1 MRFFKSFYKVFSDAV
16 MSWIDHR
23 AASKGAALAF
33 YALFSF
39 GPILILTIA
48 VAGFF
53 FGAEAIAGKFFY
65 PLQKL
70 VGNEGALAI
79 QAIIASASDPI
90 EGWLATIVALVLL
103 LIGATSVFTELKGSL
118 DELWGVPKS
127 KLSPMSILLRTRLL
141 SFGLVA
147 VLAFLLLISLV
158 VNSLLSV
165 LEHYAGGHWHSSAW
179 LFTLVSSLI
188 SFSIITSLFAVIYKM
203 LPDAPL
209 SWHDVAIGS
218 IVTACLFVFG
228 KFLIGIYIGNST
240 VASSFGAAGSVIAL
254 LLWIYY
260 SAQIFFLGAEFTRHY
275 ALTFGSLKQYKKQQ
289 AELDKVMAKPLA
301 SVKAKVGQ

>member
-1 MRFFKSFYKVFSDAV
+1 M
-16 MSWIDHR
+16 
-23 AASKGAALAF
+23 
-33 YALFSF
+33 
-39 GPILILTIA
+39 
-48 VAGFF
+48 
-53 FGAEAIAGKFFY
+53 
-65 PLQKL
+65 
-70 VGNEGALAI
+70 
-79 QAIIASASDPI
+79 
-90 EGWLATIVALVLL
+90 EGWLATLVAIVLL

-158 VNSLLSV
+158 VNSLLTL
-165 LEHYAGGHWHSSAW
+165 LEHYAGGIWSSSA
-179 LFTLVSSLI
+179 LMFSILSSLI
-188 SFSIITSLFAVIYKM
+188 SFSVITSLFAVIYKM

-218 IVTACLFVFG
+218 IVTACLFIFG
-228 KFLIGIYIGNST
+228 KYLIGIYIGNSA

-260 SAQIFFLGAEFTRHY
+260 SAQIFFLGAEFTRQY
-275 ALTFGSLKQYKKQQ
+275 ALSFGSLKQLKKQQ
-289 AELDKVMAKPLA
+289 AELDEVISKPLD
-301 SVKAKVGQ
+301 SVESVVR